1 MTKPLNF
8 LHSKGAQTPE
18 EKENLLA
25 LAEKT
30 EQFALTAEEREQIA
44 ACLYRIDLLRERT
57 RKSFFTAGEL
67 AEQLNLSMRGA
78 SRLLN
83 ALEEHDLA
91 ALTGQTVS
99 GKAGRPS
106 NIYQILFDLD

>member
-1 MTKPLNF
+1 
-8 LHSKGAQTPE
+8 
-18 EKENLLA
+18 
-25 LAEKT
+25 
-30 EQFALTAEEREQIA
+30 
-44 ACLYRIDLLRERT
+44 
-57 RKSFFTAGEL
+57 
-67 AEQLNLSMRGA
+67 MRGA